1 MKRRNLLA
9 TVGLAAS
16 GGIAVGTGAFSSAE
30 AERTVSVEI
39 ASDSDA
45 YLGFTTRTGLDD
57 VNGQYA
63 EVQAGLIQF
72 DINDVLD
79 DDGDG
84 QGPGSKS
91 VYTMDNVFGVE
102 NRGTEDTFFEVEFE
116 NTDTLDGLGFY
127 AGDKDENLLDG
138 DENVAKIPV
147 GEEADMGLFIDTS
160 EAGVDRGTDR
170 EIEDITAVITAS
182 EDGDEDAGNVVEDI
196 TIDGDG
202 SGGGGG

>member
-45 YLGFTTRTGLDD
+45 YLGFAPRGAGTDD
-57 VNGQYA
+57 VNGDYA
-63 EVQAGLIQF
+63 EFSSGLIQF
-72 DINDVLD
+72 DINDVL

-102 NRGTEDTFFEVEFE
+102 NRGTEDTFFEVEFKDI
-116 NTDTLDGLGFY
+116 DTLDGLGFY
-127 AGDKDENLLDG
+127 AGENDEDLLDG

-147 GEEADMGLFIDTS
+147 GEEADMGILIDTS
-160 EAGVDRGTDR
+160 EDGVERGEDR
-170 EIEDITAVITAS
+170 EIDDITAVVTAS
-182 EDGDEDAGNVVEDI
+182 EDGDEGVDNVVEDI
-196 TIDGDG
+196 TI
-202 SGGGGG
+202 GGGG

>member
-45 YLGFTTRTGLDD
+45 YLGFTTRTDLGD

-79 DDGDG
+79 DGGEG

-102 NRGTEDTFFEVEFE
+102 NRGTEETFFEVEFE
-116 NTDTLDGLGFY
+116 NTGKLDGLGFY
-127 AGDKDENLLDG
+127 AGENDEDLLDG

-182 EDGDEDAGNVVEDI
+182 EDGDEDADNVVEDI
-196 TIDGDG
+196 TIGGD
-202 SGGGGG
+202 GGGGG